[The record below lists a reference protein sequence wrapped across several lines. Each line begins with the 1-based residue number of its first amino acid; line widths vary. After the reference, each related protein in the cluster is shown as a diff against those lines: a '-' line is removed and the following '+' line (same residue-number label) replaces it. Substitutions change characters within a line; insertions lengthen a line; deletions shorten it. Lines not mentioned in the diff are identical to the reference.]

1 MKNIF
6 KKTALLLA
14 ALALLAGFAAC
25 GKQDN
30 AALSETASAPETTA
44 AQTPVQR
51 TDEPSAEETAQEES
65 TAVSVQEETAVET
78 TEESD
83 APQTK
88 AEAVAYMNEALNAV
102 KSQKAGFKKVY
113 KRDAA
118 GDINGLPG
126 WLKDIIH
133 QDETTTSAKGKD
145 NTDTFPAAGYG
156 WSSRL
161 RESDV
166 QSYTF
171 KEENGYYEI
180 RLNLG
185 TEKNPAPGEAS
196 SYGRC
201 MSVVTV
207 DSAQSIPGIS
217 NVSMDYHDGYVRAK
231 IDAKTGKVVE
241 CTFSAAADVRAS
253 VVVLGDISVQNIV
266 STESFSDFIW

>member
-6 KKTALLLA
+6 VKTAALLSALVLLA
-14 ALALLAGFAAC
+14 SC
-25 GKQDN
+25 GKQD
-30 AALSETASAPETTA
+30 SAPSTQSSVPETTA
-44 AQTPVQR
+44 AQT
-51 TDEPSAEETAQEES
+51 TAAQTTELAAQ
-65 TAVSVQEETAVET
+65 TTVQEDNSSAPAQTEPVEET
-78 TEESD
+78 TEKSD

-88 AEAVAYMNEALNAV
+88 AEAIAYVNEALNAV
-102 KSQKAGFKKVY
+102 KRQKAGFKKVY

-126 WLKDIIH
+126 WLKDVIR
-133 QDETTTSAKGKD
+133 QDETTTSAKGQD

-171 KEENGYYEI
+171 KEEGGYYVI
-180 RLNLG
+180 RLQLG
-185 TEKNPAPGEAS
+185 KEKNPTPGETS

-207 DSAQSIPGIS
+207 DSAESIPGIS
-217 NVSMDYHDGYVRAK
+217 NVSMDYHDGYVCAK
-231 IDAKTGKVVE
+231 VDSESGKVVE
-241 CTFSAAADVRAS
+241 CTFSAAADVSAS
-253 VVVLGDISVQNIV
+253 VVVLGDLSVQNIV
-266 STESFSDFIW
+266 STETFSDFVW